1 MLSLATFP
9 LKASVALALA
19 AASPAHAAQ
28 FGVASWY
35 GRHWAGRKTASGERF
50 NPHAMTAAHRF
61 LPLGSMVK
69 VTNLE
74 TGRSLL
80 VKVNDRGPYVKGR
93 VLDLS
98 EGAAHELGVGNKGL
112 MRVALEQR

>member
-1 MLSLATFP
+1 
-9 LKASVALALA
+9 
-19 AASPAHAAQ
+19 
-28 FGVASWY
+28 
-35 GRHWAGRKTASGERF
+35 
-50 NPHAMTAAHRF
+50 
-61 LPLGSMVK
+61 MVK